1 MARKTK
7 MVIHTNKNRH
17 RKTRQGSSHNTKLR
31 PGQKRYRG
39 QGR

>member
-1 MARKTK
+1 MAKKVKVIVVTSKT
-7 MVIHTNKNRH
+7 RH